1 MGLDQYAGL
10 RDSKGQVHIDF
21 ENVYSDKYDPEKSGF
36 VWRKHARLQVFM
48 NKQFK
53 KQLSEKKHNTVDDLQ
68 HLGFNAGEG
77 GVRITEEI
85 IKDLEEQVKNDYWD
99 CFATDGFF
107 WGQQFQEE
115 QVKEY
120 KAQDKKFIK
129 WAKEQ
134 LKQGRLIGDDCSW

>member
-10 RDSKGQVHIDF
+10 RDSNGQVHIDF

-53 KQLSEKKHNTVDDLQ
+53 KQLSKDKHNTIDALH

-77 GVRITEEI
+77 GVKITEEV
-85 IKDLEEQVKNDYWD
+85 IKELEEQVKNNYWD
-99 CFATDGFF
+99 CFASDGFF

-115 QVKEY
+115 AVKEY

-134 LKQGRLIGDDCSW
+134 LKQGRLIVYDCSW